1 MVAHQFT
8 CPSGNYLITAHRV
21 KKFAPV
27 KILSSIP
34 AGLVFNKAAD
44 SCDYPRNVACP
55 KSKTSASTTRAP
67 ITAATSRTTYLYSTT
82 TRRPSTAKPD
92 PEEEYEYYEDEEEG
106 GEEGEEEE
114 EKEEAKVTSTPKT
127 LLYKTITRN
136 KPSTASTT
144 STTTTTTT
152 STTTTTE
159 ATSKST
165 DSEDEEDPKVI
176 KELITLI
183 KKAGGIEQL
192 EKQLLLQDKNSNE
205 SSASSGGESATP
217 ATISRTLYERVLN
230 RQAGKVTSRQRA
242 STNTNFAN
250 GPGRAQFEGLEEVP
264 EVKGLRRSQK
274 PKYVTIERP
283 KYEENG
289 IFTIFPPSFLSRD
302 TDRRIERRF
311 FVQALDQ
318 GAAIERGRGGE
329 RGGGGGS
336 GRRQHGRGFLRGAND

>member
-1 MVAHQFT
+1 M
-8 CPSGNYLITAHRV
+8 
-21 KKFAPV
+21 
-27 KILSSIP
+27 
-34 AGLVFNKAAD
+34 
-44 SCDYPRNVACP
+44 
-55 KSKTSASTTRAP
+55 
-67 ITAATSRTTYLYSTT
+67 
-82 TRRPSTAKPD
+82 
-92 PEEEYEYYEDEEEG
+92 
-106 GEEGEEEE
+106 
-114 EKEEAKVTSTPKT
+114 TSTPKT

-136 KPSTASTT
+136 NKPSTT

-152 STTTTTE
+152 TTTE
-159 ATSKST
+159 AAFTTSKSI

-205 SSASSGGESATP
+205 SSANSGGESATP
-217 ATISRTLYERVLN
+217 ATISRSLYERVLN
-230 RQAGKVTSRQRA
+230 RQAGKVTSRQRS

-289 IFTIFPPSFLSRD
+289 IFTIFSP
-302 TDRRIERRF
+302 
-311 FVQALDQ
+311 FVP
-318 GAAIERGRGGE
+318 IPRY
-329 RGGGGGS
+329 
-336 GRRQHGRGFLRGAND
+336 

>member
-1 MVAHQFT
+1 M
-8 CPSGNYLITAHRV
+8 
-21 KKFAPV
+21 
-27 KILSSIP
+27 
-34 AGLVFNKAAD
+34 FNKAAD

>member
-1 MVAHQFT
+1 M
-8 CPSGNYLITAHRV
+8 
-21 KKFAPV
+21 
-27 KILSSIP
+27 
-34 AGLVFNKAAD
+34 FNKAAD

-144 STTTTTTT
+144 STTTSTTTT
-152 STTTTTE
+152 TTTTTE

-289 IFTIFPPSFLSRD
+289 IFTIFSSSFLSRD

>member
-1 MVAHQFT
+1 M
-8 CPSGNYLITAHRV
+8 
-21 KKFAPV
+21 
-27 KILSSIP
+27 
-34 AGLVFNKAAD
+34 FNKAAD

-289 IFTIFPPSFLSRD
+289 IFTIFPSSFLSRD

-311 FVQALDQ
+311 FVQALDE

>member
-1 MVAHQFT
+1 M
-8 CPSGNYLITAHRV
+8 
-21 KKFAPV
+21 
-27 KILSSIP
+27 
-34 AGLVFNKAAD
+34 FNKAAD

-144 STTTTTTT
+144 STTTSTTTT
-152 STTTTTE
+152 TTTTTE

-329 RGGGGGS
+329 RGGGGS
-336 GRRQHGRGFLRGAND
+336 GQRQHGRGFLRGAND

>member
-1 MVAHQFT
+1 M
-8 CPSGNYLITAHRV
+8 
-21 KKFAPV
+21 
-27 KILSSIP
+27 
-34 AGLVFNKAAD
+34 FNKAAD

-55 KSKTSASTTRAP
+55 KSKTSSSTTRAP

-92 PEEEYEYYEDEEEG
+92 PEEEYEYYEDEDEE
-106 GEEGEEEE
+106 EEGEEEE

-144 STTTTTTT
+144 TTT
-152 STTTTTE
+152 TTTTTE
-159 ATSKST
+159 ATFTTSKSI

-205 SSASSGGESATP
+205 SLANSGGESATP

-230 RQAGKVTSRQRA
+230 RQAGKVTSRQRSSA
-242 STNTNFAN
+242 NTNFAN

-289 IFTIFPPSFLSRD
+289 IFTILSPSSLSRD

-311 FVQALDQ
+311 FVQALDE
-318 GAAIERGRGGE
+318 GTAVGRGRGGG
-329 RGGGGGS
+329 RGRGS
-336 GRRQHGRGFLRGAND
+336 GRRQHGCGFLRGAND

>member
-1 MVAHQFT
+1 M
-8 CPSGNYLITAHRV
+8 
-21 KKFAPV
+21 
-27 KILSSIP
+27 
-34 AGLVFNKAAD
+34 FNKAAD

-242 STNTNFAN
+242 SMNTNFAN

-329 RGGGGGS
+329 RGGGGS

>member
-1 MVAHQFT
+1 M
-8 CPSGNYLITAHRV
+8 
-21 KKFAPV
+21 
-27 KILSSIP
+27 
-34 AGLVFNKAAD
+34 FNKAAD

-144 STTTTTTT
+144 STTTSTTTT
-152 STTTTTE
+152 TTTTTE

-311 FVQALDQ
+311 FVQALDE

>member
-1 MVAHQFT
+1 M
-8 CPSGNYLITAHRV
+8 
-21 KKFAPV
+21 
-27 KILSSIP
+27 
-34 AGLVFNKAAD
+34 FNKAAD

-82 TRRPSTAKPD
+82 TRRSSTAKPD

-144 STTTTTTT
+144 STTTSTTTT
-152 STTTTTE
+152 TTTTTE

-311 FVQALDQ
+311 FVQALDE

>member
-1 MVAHQFT
+1 M
-8 CPSGNYLITAHRV
+8 
-21 KKFAPV
+21 
-27 KILSSIP
+27 
-34 AGLVFNKAAD
+34 FNKAAD

-114 EKEEAKVTSTPKT
+114 EKEEAKMTSTPKT

-311 FVQALDQ
+311 FVQALDE

>member
-1 MVAHQFT
+1 M
-8 CPSGNYLITAHRV
+8 
-21 KKFAPV
+21 
-27 KILSSIP
+27 
-34 AGLVFNKAAD
+34 FNKAAD

-144 STTTTTTT
+144 STTTSTTTT
-152 STTTTTE
+152 TTTTTE

>member
-1 MVAHQFT
+1 M
-8 CPSGNYLITAHRV
+8 
-21 KKFAPV
+21 
-27 KILSSIP
+27 
-34 AGLVFNKAAD
+34 FNKAAD

-183 KKAGGIEQL
+183 KKAGGLEQL

-311 FVQALDQ
+311 FVQALDE

>member
-1 MVAHQFT
+1 M
-8 CPSGNYLITAHRV
+8 
-21 KKFAPV
+21 
-27 KILSSIP
+27 
-34 AGLVFNKAAD
+34 FNKAAD

-106 GEEGEEEE
+106 EEEGEEEE

-329 RGGGGGS
+329 RGGGRGS

>member
-1 MVAHQFT
+1 M
-8 CPSGNYLITAHRV
+8 
-21 KKFAPV
+21 
-27 KILSSIP
+27 
-34 AGLVFNKAAD
+34 FNKAAD

-289 IFTIFPPSFLSRD
+289 IFTIFPSSFLSRD

>member
-1 MVAHQFT
+1 M
-8 CPSGNYLITAHRV
+8 
-21 KKFAPV
+21 
-27 KILSSIP
+27 
-34 AGLVFNKAAD
+34 FNKAAD

-329 RGGGGGS
+329 RRGGGGS

>member
-1 MVAHQFT
+1 M
-8 CPSGNYLITAHRV
+8 
-21 KKFAPV
+21 
-27 KILSSIP
+27 
-34 AGLVFNKAAD
+34 FNKAAD

-82 TRRPSTAKPD
+82 TRRPSKPD

-176 KELITLI
+176 KELIMLI

-205 SSASSGGESATP
+205 SSANSGGESATP

-289 IFTIFPPSFLSRD
+289 IFTIFPP
-302 TDRRIERRF
+302 
-311 FVQALDQ
+311 FVP
-318 GAAIERGRGGE
+318 IPRY
-329 RGGGGGS
+329 
-336 GRRQHGRGFLRGAND
+336 

>member
-1 MVAHQFT
+1 M
-8 CPSGNYLITAHRV
+8 
-21 KKFAPV
+21 
-27 KILSSIP
+27 
-34 AGLVFNKAAD
+34 FNKAAD

-230 RQAGKVTSRQRA
+230 RQAGKVTSRQKA

>member
-1 MVAHQFT
+1 M
-8 CPSGNYLITAHRV
+8 
-21 KKFAPV
+21 
-27 KILSSIP
+27 
-34 AGLVFNKAAD
+34 FNKAAD

-152 STTTTTE
+152 TSTTTTTE

-205 SSASSGGESATP
+205 SSANSGGESATP

>member
-1 MVAHQFT
+1 M
-8 CPSGNYLITAHRV
+8 
-21 KKFAPV
+21 
-27 KILSSIP
+27 
-34 AGLVFNKAAD
+34 FNKAAD

-311 FVQALDQ
+311 FVQALDE